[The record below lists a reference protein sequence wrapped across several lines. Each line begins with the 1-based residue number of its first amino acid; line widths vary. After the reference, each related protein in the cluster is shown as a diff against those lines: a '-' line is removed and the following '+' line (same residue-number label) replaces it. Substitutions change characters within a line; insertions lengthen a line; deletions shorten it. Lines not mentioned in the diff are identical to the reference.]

1 MIRDFRYNTVL
12 GLVILAL
19 GLMLSSGCIKR
30 IDKDSPTTATADSTA
45 VTDPDESRVIVLDGA
60 ESQTVLGVLQAHNQ
74 VEMKT
79 SAMGAFVV
87 AIDSIRNG
95 GDAYW
100 LYSVNGEMGQ
110 VASDRFLTRPGDT
123 VRWHFRIIDQ

>member
-1 MIRDFRYNTVL
+1 MLVL
-12 GLVILAL
+12 GLAL
-19 GLMLSSGCIKR
+19 LSGCIKK
-30 IDKDSPTTATADSTA
+30 IDKDSQATTTADSTA
-45 VTDPDESRVIVLDGA
+45 VADPVDSLVIVLDGA

-123 VRWHFRIIDQ
+123 VRWHFRIIGR